1 MNTGGEPEENRLQS
15 KLQESFTAQIVYKV
29 RAILSPRDSLRYLPR
44 AENKDRKRDSSV
56 GKERAPG
63 SVKGASPGSVNWK
76 QRNAIEA
83 FYFLTRFFY
92 APLSQC
98 NLRLPEISLLSLS
111 PFTLNFT
118 FRALFS
124 PESPYRARMTR
135 EFATGP
141 NVAKWSAVATR
152 VSNMY
157 TGSPL
162 GGIVFSLTFRCPLD
176 RQPRRRREEIE
187 KRHIRQLAVIL
198 NARRRSPPA
207 PRSAPS
213 HTH

>member
-1 MNTGGEPEENRLQS
+1 MRNQSREYRRRTGGKSPAIKAPGIFHGSNCIQS
-15 KLQESFTAQIVYKV
+15 AL
-29 RAILSPRDSLRYLPR
+29 AISSPRDSLRYLPR

-63 SVKGASPGSVNWK
+63 SVKGASLGSANWK

-98 NLRLPEISLLSLS
+98 HLRLLEISLLSLS

-124 PESPYRARMTR
+124 PESPYRRETR
-135 EFATGP
+135 QNDA
-141 NVAKWSAVATR
+141 
-152 VSNMY
+152 
-157 TGSPL
+157 
-162 GGIVFSLTFRCPLD
+162 
-176 RQPRRRREEIE
+176 
-187 KRHIRQLAVIL
+187 
-198 NARRRSPPA
+198 
-207 PRSAPS
+207 
-213 HTH
+213 